1 MRSIIRRTLGIKDHR
16 VARVKKELSGME
28 IHLERIKRR
37 RLPCS
42 RCGHK
47 AAVRDRLPP
56 RKWRHVPMWG
66 IPVEIIYRPCRVA
79 CPQCGIKVES
89 IPWAQGKSP
98 LSQPFIVTL
107 ATWSR
112 LLAWDVVARLFGVCW
127 STVRSA
133 VKSAVEYGLSNREM
147 DEVLYIGIDEIS
159 RRRGHIYHTQVYDL
173 SKKRLLWSA
182 EGRDA
187 NTLRRFFQELGA
199 DRCSRIRAVCCDMW
213 AAYIKVIE
221 EMLPN
226 AVMVFDKFH
235 LVRHLLKA
243 VNDVRKAEA
252 KILKKSNP
260 DLLKGTRYLWLKNPE
275 NLTDKQ
281 RARLSYLEK
290 LNLKINRAYLLK
302 ELFKQLWTYKRKG
315 WARRFLKRWFWLA
328 THSRLEPLRN
338 FAWMLKRYE
347 EGILNWFEVPINNGA
362 VEAMNNNAK
371 AVSHRARGY
380 RTENTFVI
388 ALLHCLGDLPLPQ
401 TVHKFS

>member
-1 MRSIIRRTLGIKDHR
+1 
-16 VARVKKELSGME
+16 
-28 IHLERIKRR
+28 
-37 RLPCS
+37 
-42 RCGHK
+42 
-47 AAVRDRLPP
+47 
-56 RKWRHVPMWG
+56 
-66 IPVEIIYRPCRVA
+66 
-79 CPQCGIKVES
+79 
-89 IPWAQGKSP
+89 
-98 LSQPFIVTL
+98 
-107 ATWSR
+107 
-112 LLAWDVVARLFGVCW
+112 
-127 STVRSA
+127 
-133 VKSAVEYGLSNREM
+133 M